1 MRKWFWLSL
10 LTETTKEKYTHQ
22 RLLELYIQDPYL
34 WRSYLH
40 THIWYFISH
49 ARWNVDESD
58 YYIIASE
65 AINLIDQQI
74 IKQLKKYPDWINA
87 VKMWRY
93 LIMRL
98 WWHLMNNHLASIKEQ
113 VSPYDEEHQYLSCN
127 IWYDDFDDSL
137 SSIGLSEIEQ
147 IIVSMKIKWH
157 GEREIMK
164 ECDSNRATIRR
175 HYENW
180 LEKVRRFYLS
190 QWIGNEASIKTIGG
204 GLSDQEDQSNWAR
217 EHYVPARIHPNER
230 GETE

>member
-22 RLLELYIQDPYL
+22 KLLELYIKDPHL

-58 YYIIASE
+58 YYIVASE
-65 AINLIDQQI
+65 AIHLIDQQI

-98 WWHLMNNHLASIKEQ
+98 WWHLMNNHLAGIKEQ
-113 VSPYDEEHQYLSCN
+113 TSPYDEENQYLSCN
-127 IWYDDFDDSL
+127 IWYDDFEDSL
-137 SSIGLSEIEQ
+137 SSIGLNETERK
-147 IIVSMKIKWH
+147 IVSMKIRGHW
-157 GEREIMK
+157 ERDIMN
-164 ECDSNRATIRR
+164 ECNLNRATIRV
-175 HYENW
+175 HYDNW
-180 LEKVRRFYLS
+180 LNKVKEFYLS
-190 QWIGNEASIKTIGG
+190 QWIGNEISVETTCGK
-204 GLSDQEDQSNWAR
+204 LSD
-217 EHYVPARIHPNER
+217 
-230 GETE
+230 